1 MDRKL
6 GTIKSKNESFTNKE
20 IPIRMM
26 ELEIIIKARVISQ
39 YWNTSVH
46 TPSQTMRIEI
56 KINQNWLLA
65 ILGVN
70 FFQKQSLLKSIN

>member
-39 YWNTSVH
+39 Y
-46 TPSQTMRIEI
+46 
-56 KINQNWLLA
+56 
-65 ILGVN
+65 
-70 FFQKQSLLKSIN
+70 